1 MDGKREIWQGDIK
14 NSANPEDRQDRT
26 PAEMVAVVH
35 RGVADV
41 AGKIDKKKVLSTN
54 HRDLHSNRMASKGSV
69 VQVVFNP
76 RL

>member
-1 MDGKREIWQGDIK
+1 
-14 NSANPEDRQDRT
+14 
-26 PAEMVAVVH
+26 MVAVVH